1 MKLVPLDSMTIT
13 SQPQRAEAAVPRRKV
28 SISLDDR
35 QLGALRWIAQAK
47 GIPMSQV
54 IQQAIELEGY
64 LLDRRQQGARVIV
77 EDNFGR
83 KEELRP

>member
-1 MKLVPLDSMTIT
+1 MSIT
-13 SQPQRAEAAVPRRKV
+13 SQPQRAEKAVPSRKV
-28 SISLDDR
+28 TISLDDS

-47 GIPMSQV
+47 GIAMSQV

-77 EDNFGR
+77 EDNFGG
-83 KEELRP
+83 KVKLRP

>member
-1 MKLVPLDSMTIT
+1 MRLKTMTST
-13 SQPQRAEAAVPRRKV
+13 SQPSEPQGATPSRKV
-28 SISLDDR
+28 TISLDDR

-54 IQQAIELEGY
+54 IQQAIELEGF
-64 LLDRRQQGARVIV
+64 LLDRRQQGARIIV

-83 KEELRP
+83 KVELRP

>member
-1 MKLVPLDSMTIT
+1 MTLARLETMTST
-13 SQPQRAEAAVPRRKV
+13 SQPQQAEKAAPRRKV

-35 QLGALRWIAQAK
+35 QLGALRWIAQSK

-64 LLDRRQQGARVIV
+64 LLDRRQQGARIIV

-83 KEELRP
+83 KVELRP